1 MSGVKQAPGY
11 QTYSFQTLGPVE
23 VGGFELPVS
32 IVGTGRERRTE
43 AGYRWDNARH
53 RRRPFHVL
61 QYTLAGTGFFRW
73 KRPDEAVARSRALNP
88 GDLFVASWDQE
99 FEYRHPGT
107 GDPWEFLWII
117 VEGPLADRVLGRI
130 RHAGPVVRL
139 GPESPPVLL
148 LENLLRRLEHRD
160 SWDRYA
166 LSAVGYEFCLCL
178 LRETETSH
186 EAGDEVEREAGAWV
200 LTHLADA
207 DCPSLAARF
216 GYNEKY
222 FSEFL
227 RRHTGLTPQKFI
239 QDRKMRYACSLLTS
253 TARTIGAISADLG
266 FAEDNYFSKVF
277 RRHTGQSPQEYRRTH
292 QESLVFD
299 ELVPL

>member
-1 MSGVKQAPGY
+1 MSGVKPSIPY
-11 QTYSFQTLGPVE
+11 QTYSFQALGPTDAE
-23 VGGFELPVS
+23 GFELPVT
-32 IVGTGRERRTE
+32 ILGTGKEIRHE
-43 AGYRWDNARH
+43 ATYRWDNERH
-53 RRRPFHVL
+53 RRRSFHVL
-61 QYTLAGTGFFRW
+61 QYTLAGSGLLCSN
-73 KRPDEAVARSRALNP
+73 RSGGSWADTRVLGP
-88 GDLFVASWDQE
+88 GDLFAASWDQE
-99 FEYRHPGT
+99 FEYRHPGN
-107 GDPWEFLWII
+107 GQPWEFLWII
-117 VEGPLADRVLGRI
+117 VEGPLADRVLGRV
-130 RHAGPVVRL
+130 RRGGPVVRL

-166 LSAVGYEFCLCL
+166 LSTVGYEFCLCL
-178 LRETETSH
+178 LKETETSR
-186 EAGDEVEREAGAWV
+186 AVDDVEREAGAWV
-200 LTHLADA
+200 LAHLADA

-253 TARTIGAISADLG
+253 TARSIGAISADLG

-277 RRHTGQSPQEYRRTH
+277 RRHAGQSPQDYRRTH